1 MKRQNLPWAAAAAV
15 LVAVVAAVV
24 LLACSSAQQ
33 QPVEEAVPVLT
44 LERVKKVA
52 GGGVVDLPVI
62 GTGNVFLAGG

>member
-33 QPVEEAVPVLT
+33 QPVEAVPVLT